1 MKNKNNSIKMK
12 DVRKRIDLI
21 DSKLLPLMVKR
32 SFLVNRALEL
42 KTKKSQIIDR
52 KRINQI
58 KKRVSRESKKLGA
71 NPVLMSKIWMSI
83 IENFIDYEK
92 RNFKK

>member
-1 MKNKNNSIKMK
+1 MK